1 MDFQI
6 KIYQEH
12 NKVNKFVYNL
22 LRLQFIISAK
32 SFLYGITVDITFIAF
47 QSQIVILTIVKRN

>member
-6 KIYQEH
+6 KIYQGH

-22 LRLQFIISAK
+22 LRLQFIINAK
-32 SFLYGITVDITFIAF
+32 SFSYRITVDITFIAF
-47 QSQIVILTIVKRN
+47 QSQTVILTIVKRN